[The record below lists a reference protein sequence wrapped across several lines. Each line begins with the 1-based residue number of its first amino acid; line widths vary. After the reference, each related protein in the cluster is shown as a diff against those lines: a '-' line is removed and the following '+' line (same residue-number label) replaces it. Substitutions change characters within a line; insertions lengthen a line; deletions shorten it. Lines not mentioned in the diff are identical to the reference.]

1 MNKMLTDTI
10 KAVKPENIS
19 LRKLLLN
26 IFIVGCFIWEN
37 LNPLWKR
44 IKYIFLFILN
54 IWSMIRHFIVHP
66 AK

>member
-10 KAVKPENIS
+10 KTVKPENIS

-26 IFIVGCFIWEN
+26 IFIVGCIIWEN

-44 IKYIFLFILN
+44 IKYIFFINLKTHGRWLD
-54 IWSMIRHFIVHP
+54 IL
-66 AK
+66 